1 MVLAI
6 CVPSL
11 PWAAEALAA
20 TAPALFWALA
30 GKGQTCSQSSAAN
43 LAATASSTWPGTG
56 SSSWRQAPAATI
68 SLFDLGSLEP
78 PGLFAGNESQIP
90 YDYADLL
97 TAIAPRPAL
106 IYAPV
111 GDRFAVPSAV
121 AAAARAAKSAWS
133 GAHAEAFKFAAP
145 DAPSDFKDR
154 EIAAALHW
162 VASVVR

>member
-1 MVLAI
+1 MPQLDERKVFLLGYSMGSIVGLHA
-6 CVPSL
+6 
-11 PWAAEALAA
+11 AA
-20 TAPALFWALA
+20 TLPGVA
-30 GKGQTCSQSSAAN
+30 GVAAFAGWTPFRHNGGN
-43 LAATASSTWPGTG
+43 LATGGNEMIYSTHALIP
-56 SSSWRQAPAATI
+56 R
-68 SLFDLGSLEP
+68 L
-78 PGLFAGNESQIP
+78 GLFAGNESQIP

>member
-1 MVLAI
+1 MVRPPPSSFATLATSFLERTMSSPNRWASSAVQRFVRAI

-43 LAATASSTWPGTG
+43 LAATASSTTPGTG

-78 PGLFAGNESQIP
+78 PGLFAGS
-90 YDYADLL
+90 
-97 TAIAPRPAL
+97 
-106 IYAPV
+106 
-111 GDRFAVPSAV
+111 
-121 AAAARAAKSAWS
+121 
-133 GAHAEAFKFAAP
+133 
-145 DAPSDFKDR
+145 
-154 EIAAALHW
+154 EIFLGLR
-162 VASVVR
+162 VYRNL